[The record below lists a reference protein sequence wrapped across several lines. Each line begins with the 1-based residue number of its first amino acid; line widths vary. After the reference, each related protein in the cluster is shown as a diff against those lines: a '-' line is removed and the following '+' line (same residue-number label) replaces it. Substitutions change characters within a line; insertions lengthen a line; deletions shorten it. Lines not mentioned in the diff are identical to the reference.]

1 MENMCKNYVI
11 AIDGEAGTGKSTL
24 AKNIAK
30 KYSIVYMD
38 TGAMYRIVTLAMIYE
53 SIELNETDKIEE
65 LLKNIKLEMTNENG
79 EDKFYLN
86 GEDVSKKIREK
97 QVNNLVSQVSHIPVV
112 RESMVDLQRKLAQ
125 GKKIVMEGRDI
136 GTNVFPNAEVKI
148 YLVASAEERAK
159 RRFEQ
164 NKEKGIDIPYEE
176 ILENV
181 RFRDNND
188 KSSSVGTLKKAE
200 DAYEIDTTNYTL
212 EEVENLVVEKI
223 KERVDI
229 NEHS

>member
-1 MENMCKNYVI
+1 MENICKNYVI

-53 SIELNETDKIEE
+53 QINLDEVEKIEN
-65 LLKNIKLEMTNENG
+65 LLKEIKLEMTNENG

-97 QVNNLVSQVSHIPVV
+97 QVNDLVSQVSHIPVV
-112 RESMVDLQRKLAQ
+112 RNSMVDLQRKLAK

-136 GTNVFPNAEVKI
+136 GTNVFPNADVKI

-181 RFRDNND
+181 KFRDKND
-188 KSSSVGTLKKAE
+188 KSSLVGTLKKAD

-223 KERVDI
+223 KEKVDI
-229 NEHS
+229 NENS